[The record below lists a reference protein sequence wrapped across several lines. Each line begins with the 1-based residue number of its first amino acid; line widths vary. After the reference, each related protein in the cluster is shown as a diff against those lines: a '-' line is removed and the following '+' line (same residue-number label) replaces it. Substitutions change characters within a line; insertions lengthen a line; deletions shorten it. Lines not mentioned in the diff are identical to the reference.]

1 MPDDPMTGLRDLFN
15 RSAPEPDPTSE
26 IHRSH
31 GGLGGLG
38 RLVEPSPPTEAS
50 PQRTPAE
57 RDEPGIPQ
65 ESRRARQQT
74 ANVGD
79 GPTPSRRLRRKTS
92 LSLSPAMQKRISQA
106 FHRDR
111 WTMAELVAEGV
122 TRLQSGRVQ
131 NVDLER
137 RLRSVDGP
145 SSAIKTVSL
154 ALSDLDELDH
164 RAATMRLSRSQ
175 LVAALLDMLLD
186 DL

>member
-38 RLVEPSPPTEAS
+38 RLVEPSPPPETT
-50 PQRTPAE
+50 PQRTSLE
-57 RDEPGIPQ
+57 RDEPGITK
-65 ESRRARQQT
+65 ESRLVRHQRTNA
-74 ANVGD
+74 GD
-79 GPTPSRRLRRKTS
+79 GQAPSGRVRRKTS

-122 TRLQSGRVQ
+122 ARLQSGRVQ
-131 NVDLER
+131 NVDIER
-137 RLRSVDGP
+137 RLRSIDGP
-145 SSAIKTVSL
+145 SSATKTVSL
-154 ALSDLDELDH
+154 ALADLDELDY

-175 LVAALLDMLLD
+175 LVAALLDMLLE